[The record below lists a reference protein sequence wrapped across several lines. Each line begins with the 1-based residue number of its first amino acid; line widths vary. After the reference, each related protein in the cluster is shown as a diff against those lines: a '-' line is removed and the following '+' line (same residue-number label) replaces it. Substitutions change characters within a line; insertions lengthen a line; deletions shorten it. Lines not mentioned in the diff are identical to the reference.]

1 MTIGQLN
8 NLFLTQLEMKHG
20 EGKTKTKFEG
30 DEYYDLAWYIGVDDS
45 INKNEAVYQIKEL
58 INNPDYAKEFIAD
71 YEKWVEEKRKEVED
85 A

>member
-30 DEYYDLAWYIGVDDS
+30 DEYYDLAWYLGVDDCE
-45 INKNEAVYQIKEL
+45 NGDEAVYQIKEL

-71 YEKWVEEKRKEVED
+71 YERWVEEKRKDMEE
-85 A
+85 

>member
-30 DEYYDLAWYIGVDDS
+30 DEYYDLAWYLGVDDCM
-45 INKNEAVYQIKEL
+45 NGEQVVDYIKDL
-58 INNPDYAKEFIAD
+58 INNPDYAKDFIAD
-71 YEKWVEEKRKEVED
+71 YEDWVEEKRRDMED
-85 A
+85 D

>member
-30 DEYYDLAWYIGVDDS
+30 DEYYDLSWFLGLDDCLS
-45 INKNEAVYQIKEL
+45 GDSVVHRIKEL
-58 INNPDYAKEFIAD
+58 INNPEYSKEFIEE
-71 YEKWVEEKRKEVED
+71 YETWIEEKRKEVED